1 MNGMER
7 VADGLRGMHVST
19 APEPGRGRAHARLL
33 ADIAF
38 LGGLDPERPS
48 AAQRLDDALGP
59 ELAQRLVGAL
69 AGRAGS
75 RRQCEVGE
83 AA

>member
-1 MNGMER
+1 MSGAPR
-7 VADGLRGMHVST
+7 AADVFRGMHVTT
-19 APEPGRGRAHARLL
+19 APDSGRGRAHARLL

-38 LGGLDPERPS
+38 MGGPDPERLS

-59 ELAQRLVGAL
+59 DLARRLVTALTGRGGA
-69 AGRAGS
+69 S
-75 RRQCEVGE
+75 RSCQVE

>member
-1 MNGMER
+1 MNGVEEA
-7 VADGLRGMHVST
+7 ADGLGGMHVTT

-48 AAQRLDDALGP
+48 AAQRLDEELGP
-59 ELAQRLVGAL
+59 ELASRLVRAL
-69 AGRAGS
+69 TGRAGS
-75 RRQCEVGE
+75 RRQCEVE

>member
-1 MNGMER
+1 MNGSESA
-7 VADGLRGMHVST
+7 ADGLGGMFVTT

-48 AAQRLDDALGP
+48 AAQRLDEALGP
-59 ELAQRLVGAL
+59 ELARRLVAAL
-69 AGRAGS
+69 SGRAGA
-75 RRQCEVGE
+75 RRQRHVVE

>member
-1 MNGMER
+1 MNGMQR
-7 VADGLRGMHVST
+7 AADGLCGMHVST

-38 LGGLDPERPS
+38 FGGLDPDRPS
-48 AAQRLDDALGP
+48 AAQRLDEALGP
-59 ELAQRLVGAL
+59 ELAHRLVTAL
-69 AGRAGS
+69 SGRAGA
-75 RRQCEVGE
+75 RRQCSVE